1 MRSFNDIRPADHR
14 ENLLGVC
21 AALGDATG
29 VNPIVF
35 RIALVLVMLAG
46 FFTTTVLAYCVAA
59 VAIKIAQR

>member
-1 MRSFNDIRPADHR
+1 MSTLNTVRPADHR

-35 RIALVLVMLAG
+35 RIALVIVMLCG
-46 FFTTTVLAYCVAA
+46 FFTTTVLAYCAAA
-59 VAIKIAQR
+59 VAIKVAQR